1 MINYIINTQLGTK
14 IYQENGIKYEK
25 YTNLTYI
32 KKLCLE
38 AMFSYE
44 GYLKA
49 VKKIYKFKYKIPVYI
64 NNSLMFIQ
72 TKRARDY
79 DNIWINY
86 ASIKDIKCV
95 EEFIEIIFY
104 NNEMIQIK
112 YAFHKFKLQIKYLE
126 EIRNTKV
133 KHFHRK

>member
-1 MINYIINTQLGTK
+1 MINYIINTNIGTK
-14 IYQENGIKYEK
+14 IYQENGFIYEK
-25 YTNLTYI
+25 NSNLAYI

-49 VKKIYKFKYKIPVYI
+49 IKKIYQFKYKIPVYI

-86 ASIKDIKCV
+86 ASIKNIKYLDQD
-95 EEFIEIIFY
+95 IEIIFY
-104 NNEMIQIK
+104 NNQKLRIK
-112 YAFHKFKLQIKYLE
+112 YSFNKFNLQIKYLE